1 MTKFIQAIALG
12 LVFTALFLFIGVKD
26 VRAETSLPM
35 HVNAPPV
42 LLENWEYCWSEEE
55 GTGRTEGPPH
65 SSGDWKTADQLL
77 NPQDRMGR
85 SHLWLR
91 VPLPPNKAADPGLLI
106 RAFDNVE
113 VYTEQGL
120 AYRFG
125 DWQEGRK
132 YRYYGT
138 PRRIV
143 PLPENTQGM
152 LYVHLQ
158 SESRNIGIEDG
169 AMYGSESG
177 FIKRMVRQEFFRAV
191 LGVSYILAGIM
202 AFCVFLGLRSHK
214 VFLDFSLFSIC
225 FGIYSI
231 CRSSVVYLVFDH
243 PAILTYAELIAL
255 FGGVIGILMFVEH
268 LLGSGRG
275 AYIRRAWQLHLA
287 YSAGTLLLHACR
299 VVSVVEIIDWYQL
312 LLVLSMPLVIV
323 RAAVCA
329 MKGNRGAKLLLV
341 GIGVICLTGLI
352 DIFQNRLNIIIQFSP
367 MTYLGVSVFILLLV
381 VLLIR
386 QFADIMLQL
395 KRSEKL
401 SLVGQM
407 SAGMA
412 HELRNPLTI
421 ISGFLQL
428 SRKQAPDAPYLAMMS
443 SEVNRMNEIIDDFL
457 LLSKPVNSRFDR
469 HEVLPLLRET
479 LQLFDNQRKEAG
491 VSAILEEEGAIPK
504 IDCDPNQLKQV
515 FINMVKNAIE
525 AMPEGG
531 LLHITVS
538 ALPKNKVGIRFADQG
553 KGIEPGHLTRIGE
566 PFFTTKE
573 NGTGLGLMVSNK
585 IIENHAGILRVSS
598 RLGLGT
604 TIDIILPVHIK
615 TA

>member
-12 LVFTALFLFIGVKD
+12 LVFAALFLFAGVED
-26 VRAETSLPM
+26 VRAETASLTR
-35 HVNAPPV
+35 VNAPPV
-42 LLENWEYCWSEEE
+42 LLDNWEYCWTEEE
-55 GTGRTEGPPH
+55 GTGRTGVPLGGLE
-65 SSGDWKTADQLL
+65 DWKSAGRLL

-91 VPLPPNKAADPGLLI
+91 VPLPSHKAADPSLLI

-132 YRYYGT
+132 HRYYGT

-143 PLPENTQGM
+143 PLPDNTQGM
-152 LYVHLQ
+152 LYIHLQ

-177 FIKRMVRQEFFRAV
+177 FIKQMVRQEFFRAV
-191 LGVSYILAGIM
+191 LGISYILAGIV

-214 VFLDFSLFSIC
+214 VFLDFTLFSVC

-268 LLGSGRG
+268 LLGSGRY
-275 AYIRRAWQLHLA
+275 AYVRRTWQLHLA
-287 YSAGTLLLHACR
+287 YSAGVLLLHACR
-299 VVSVVEIIDWYQL
+299 AISVVEIVDWYQL
-312 LLVLSMPLVIV
+312 LLIVSMPLVIV
-323 RAAVCA
+323 RAAACA
-329 MKGNRGAKLLLV
+329 MKGNRGAKLLLI

-352 DIFQNRLNIIIQFSP
+352 DIFQNRLNIIIRFSP
-367 MTYLGVSVFILLLV
+367 MTYLGISVFILLLI

-407 SAGMA
+407 AAGMA

-428 SRKQAPDAPYLAMMS
+428 SRKQAPDAPYLGMMS
-443 SEVNRMNEIIDDFL
+443 SEVHRMNEIIEDFL

-531 LLHITVS
+531 LLHITAA
-538 ALPKNKVGIRFADQG
+538 ALPKNKVRIRFADQG
-553 KGIEPGHLTRIGE
+553 KGIEPGHLERIGE
-566 PFFTTKE
+566 PFFTTKA

-585 IIENHAGILRVSS
+585 IIENHAGTLRVSS
-598 RLGLGT
+598 RPGLGT